1 MLCDGRCKLP
11 TLSLLR
17 SVPVCAVCTTTHA
30 LSILRSPLYSVSC
43 YSCVCSFVTAK
54 SLPLNQPN
62 TLCHTSLSHTCHCT
76 LHSYPL
82 QTHSTHSQHMHVL
95 HMWHCVTHVHAV
107 CEPPFPL
114 YPQLSPP
121 VTEQSPA
128 DLLKEKVYKEY
139 QGFKI
144 GTKRKEKG
152 HKSNA
157 DYVKL
162 AVLEKPP
169 SSTPDNVEDKMEAMH
184 RFTHCGARVADEK
197 ASHVTPVDLLKKGS
211 ERIRVVYG
219 QAGSGKTTLLKQ
231 MCRALSCD
239 EDESDFN
246 LVLYFPLRERSVS
259 SASDLRSLLSY
270 YLHDEEPADVSAMV
284 KSLKENKNL
293 LMVFDGAD
301 EVKDLLEPS
310 SGSVVQR
317 ILEGRTLPE
326 AHVIVSSRPG
336 ACPSLQ
342 DHSASFY
349 EVQGFDHAAITSYV
363 KGFFGATPSA
373 ADSMLSQLETRPDLM
388 GGAYIPMNMFI
399 LCTIFKE
406 SNFSFPATMTACYQ
420 AFVCD
425 VLARHGVDC
434 DPSLRSLSKD
444 VQSLLHSL
452 GVLAFTGL
460 CQRPPQFVFDQYS
473 IAPSFHLAHGVALT
487 DESQFKG
494 LLRVHAERTGAYRSS
509 YSFSFPH
516 GTQQEF
522 FAALHLSTLEENE
535 QVQFW
540 RENLFNTSF
549 SVVHRFHAGL
559 TGLHS
564 PQVAKEV
571 CSSLT
576 GAAEGGTTSHSIGKC
591 SNDNPQLLFLFHALC
606 ESRNLPLTK
615 EVMQHIPSS
624 LEFGLS
630 LSAFDT
636 MAIARCLSQ
645 CSHLRLLNLA
655 YLGCTLLSPQCLS
668 HLNEVL
674 QSNPQ
679 CQLGDELRLICDHF
693 SAGGEPACAVLYC
706 VCVCMHMYVCV
717 CCTHGDC

>member
-1 MLCDGRCKLP
+1 M
-11 TLSLLR
+11 
-17 SVPVCAVCTTTHA
+17 
-30 LSILRSPLYSVSC
+30 
-43 YSCVCSFVTAK
+43 
-54 SLPLNQPN
+54 
-62 TLCHTSLSHTCHCT
+62 
-76 LHSYPL
+76 
-82 QTHSTHSQHMHVL
+82 
-95 HMWHCVTHVHAV
+95 HAV
-107 CEPPFPL
+107 CESPSPSC
-114 YPQLSPP
+114 PQLSPP

-128 DLLKEKVYKEY
+128 LLKEKVYKEY

-152 HKSNA
+152 RKSNA

-162 AVLEKPP
+162 AVLEKLP
-169 SSTPDNVEDKMEAMH
+169 SSTPDNVEDKMEAMR
-184 RFTHCGARVADEK
+184 RFTHCGTRVADEK
-197 ASHVTPVDLLKKGS
+197 ASHVTPIDLLKKGS

-239 EDESDFN
+239 GAESDFN

-270 YLHDEEPADVSAMV
+270 YLQDEDPADVSATV
-284 KSLKENKNL
+284 KLLRENKNL
-293 LMVFDGAD
+293 LMIFDGAD
-301 EVKDLLEPS
+301 EVKGLLESS
-310 SGSVVQR
+310 SGSVVLR
-317 ILEGRTLPE
+317 ILEGHTLPD
-326 AHVIVSSRPG
+326 AHIIISSRPG

-342 DHSASFY
+342 DHSATFY

-388 GGAYIPMNMFI
+388 GGAYIPMNTFI

-406 SNFSFPATMTACYQ
+406 SNFSFPPTMTACYQ
-420 AFVCD
+420 TFVCD
-425 VLARHGVDC
+425 VLARYGVEC
-434 DPSLRSLSKD
+434 DPNLRSLSKD
-444 VQSLLHSL
+444 VQTLLHSL

-460 CQRPPQFVFDQYS
+460 CQHPPQFVFDQYS
-473 IAPSFHLAHGVALT
+473 MPPSFRLAHGVAIT

-494 LLRVHAERTGAYRSS
+494 LLHVHAGRAGAYRSS

-522 FAALHLSTLEENE
+522 FAALHLSTLNEDE
-535 QVQFW
+535 QVKFW
-540 RENLFNTSF
+540 RETLFNTSF
-549 SVVHRFHAGL
+549 SVVLRFHAGL
-559 TGLHS
+559 TGLCR

-571 CSSLT
+571 YSSLT

-615 EVMQHIPSS
+615 EIMQHIPSS
-624 LEFGLS
+624 LEFWLS

-636 MAIARCLSQ
+636 MAIAHCLSQ
-645 CSHLRLLNLA
+645 CSHLRLLSLPSIS
-655 YLGCTLLSPQCLS
+655 CTLLSPQCLS
-668 HLNEVL
+668 HLTEVL

-679 CQLGDELRLICDHF
+679 CQLGDSLDLSCDHF
-693 SAGGEPACAVLYC
+693 SAGGESVCAVLYC
-706 VCVCMHMYVCV
+706 VCTCMHMYMCV
-717 CCTHGDC
+717 

>member
-1 MLCDGRCKLP
+1 MCE
-11 TLSLLR
+11 
-17 SVPVCAVCTTTHA
+17 
-30 LSILRSPLYSVSC
+30 SPSPSC
-43 YSCVCSFVTAK
+43 
-54 SLPLNQPN
+54 
-62 TLCHTSLSHTCHCT
+62 
-76 LHSYPL
+76 
-82 QTHSTHSQHMHVL
+82 SQH
-95 HMWHCVTHVHAV
+95 
-107 CEPPFPL
+107 P
-114 YPQLSPP
+114 PP
-121 VTEQSPA
+121 VTERSPA

-169 SSTPDNVEDKMEAMH
+169 SSTPDNVEDKMEAMC
-184 RFTHCGARVADEK
+184 RFTRCGTRVADEK
-197 ASHVTPVDLLKKGS
+197 ASHVAPVDLLKKGS

-239 EDESDFN
+239 EAESDFN

-270 YLHDEEPADVSAMV
+270 YLHDEEPDVSAMV

-293 LMVFDGAD
+293 FMVFDGAD
-301 EVKDLLEPS
+301 EVKGLLEPS

-326 AHVIVSSRPG
+326 THVIVSSRPG

-342 DHSASFY
+342 EHSASFY

-388 GGAYIPMNMFI
+388 GGAYIPMNTYI
-399 LCTIFKE
+399 LCSIFDPK
-406 SNFSFPATMTACYQ
+406 SAAFPATMTACYQ
-420 AFVCD
+420 AFVRQTIIRECRNRGR
-425 VLARHGVDC
+425 VLPL
-434 DPSLRSLSKD
+434 DPLLRYA
-444 VQSLLHSL
+444 LLPEDIRCLLASL
-452 GVLAFTGL
+452 GALSFKGL
-460 CQRPPQFVFDQYS
+460 SQVPPMFVFKEYGSTPSEPS
-473 IAPSFHLAHGVALT
+473 IRSTLPHELLPPSAPI
-487 DESQFKG
+487 DEYLFKG
-494 LLRVHAERTGAYRSS
+494 LLRMHASREGFEAQH
-509 YSFSFPH
+509 SFSFPH

-522 FAALHLSTLEENE
+522 FAALHLSTLKEDE
-535 QVQFW
+535 QVKFW
-540 RENLFNTSF
+540 RENLFNTSL
-549 SVVHRFHAGL
+549 SVVLRFHAGL
-559 TGLHS
+559 TGLCS

-576 GAAEGGTTSHSIGKC
+576 GAAEGGTTSHSIGNC
-591 SNDNPQLLFLFHALC
+591 SNNNPQLLFLFHTLC
-606 ESRNLPLTK
+606 ESQNLPLTK
-615 EVMQHIPSS
+615 EIMQHIPSS
-624 LEFGLS
+624 LEFKLN

-636 MAIARCLSQ
+636 MAIAHCLSQ
-645 CSHLRLLNLA
+645 CSHLRLLNLS
-655 YLGCTLLSPQCLS
+655 YPYCILFSPQCLS

-679 CQLGDELRLICDHF
+679 CQLRDILRLSCDHF
-693 SAGGEPACAVLYC
+693 SVSGESASAYC
-706 VCVCMHMYVCV
+706 TVCVCMHMYVCV
-717 CCTHGDC
+717 

>member
-1 MLCDGRCKLP
+1 MAPPLCHCHASCMQCMHQSPPPSCPQPHGPDTELHP
-11 TLSLLR
+11 QDSLLKK
-17 SVPVCAVCTTTHA
+17 CA
-30 LSILRSPLYSVSC
+30 Y
-43 YSCVCSFVTAK
+43 
-54 SLPLNQPN
+54 
-62 TLCHTSLSHTCHCT
+62 
-76 LHSYPL
+76 
-82 QTHSTHSQHMHVL
+82 
-95 HMWHCVTHVHAV
+95 
-107 CEPPFPL
+107 
-114 YPQLSPP
+114 
-121 VTEQSPA
+121 
-128 DLLKEKVYKEY
+128 DEY
-139 QGFKI
+139 RRFKLGEGPKAI
-144 GTKRKEKG
+144 AE
-152 HKSNA
+152 
-157 DYVKL
+157 YVNL

-169 SSTPDNVEDKMEAMH
+169 SSEPENVKDVMKVME
-184 RFTHCGARVADEK
+184 RFRDCGPRVAGDK

-231 MCRALSCD
+231 MCKAVSCD
-239 EDESDFN
+239 EAESDFN

-259 SASDLRSLLSY
+259 SASDLQSLLSY
-270 YLHDEEPADVSAMV
+270 YGRHDKRLDHAALAQEMV
-284 KSLKENKNL
+284 ESSGQGL
-293 LMVFDGAD
+293 LLVFDGAD
-301 EVKDLLEPS
+301 EVKDLLKPS
-310 SGSVVQR
+310 SGSVVQN
-317 ILEGRTLPE
+317 ILEGRILHE
-326 AHVIVSSRPG
+326 AHVIISSRPG

-388 GGAYIPMNMFI
+388 GGAYIPMNTYI

-406 SNFSFPATMTACYQ
+406 SNFSFPPTMTACYQ

-425 VLARHGVDC
+425 VLARHGVGC
-434 DPSLRSLSKD
+434 DLSLRSLSKD

-460 CQRPPQFVFDQYS
+460 CQRPSQFVFDQYS
-473 IAPSFHLAHGVALT
+473 MPSSFRLAHGVAIS

-494 LLRVHAERTGAYRSS
+494 LLRVHAGRAGAYRSS

-522 FAALHLSTLEENE
+522 FAALHLNSLTEDK

-540 RENLFNTSF
+540 RKNLFNTSF
-549 SVVHRFHAGL
+549 SVVLRFHAGL
-559 TGLHS
+559 TGLCS

-576 GAAEGGTTSHSIGKC
+576 GAAAGDNTSHSMGKC
-591 SNDNPQLLFLFHALC
+591 SNNNPQLLFLFHALC
-606 ESRNLPLTK
+606 ESQNLHLTK
-615 EVMQHIPSS
+615 EIMQHIPSS
-624 LEFGLS
+624 LEFRFS

-636 MAIARCLSQ
+636 MAIAHCLSQ
-645 CSHLRLLNLA
+645 CSHLRLLNLPY
-655 YLGCTLLSPQCLS
+655 YLCTLLSPQCLS
-668 HLNEVL
+668 HLTEVL

-679 CQLGDELRLICDHF
+679 CQLGDALGLSCDHF
-693 SAGGEPACAVLYC
+693 SAGGESAYAVLYC

-717 CCTHGDC
+717 

>member
-1 MLCDGRCKLP
+1 MACVSCP
-11 TLSLLR
+11 LS
-17 SVPVCAVCTTTHA
+17 VCSRVYQCVLSAWYTTTV
-30 LSILRSPLYSVSC
+30 LPSPLRGVHCTPSKSLATA
-43 YSCVCSFVTAK
+43 VCSFVTAK
-54 SLPLNQPN
+54 SLPLNPVQHPLPHLPIPHLPLYTALIHTAHSPH
-62 TLCHTSLSHTCHCT
+62 TLTT
-76 LHSYPL
+76 
-82 QTHSTHSQHMHVL
+82 HVL
-95 HMWHCVTHVHAV
+95 HTWHCVTLV
-107 CEPPFPL
+107 CAACESPSPSC
-114 YPQLSPP
+114 PQHPPP

-128 DLLKEKVYKEY
+128 DLLKGKVYKEY

-169 SSTPDNVEDKMEAMH
+169 LSKPDNVEDKMEAMH
-184 RFTHCGARVADEK
+184 RFAHCGTRVTDETT
-197 ASHVTPVDLLKKGS
+197 SYITPIDLLKMGS

-270 YLHDEEPADVSAMV
+270 YLHDEEPADVPAMV
-284 KSLKENKNL
+284 KLLKENKNL

-301 EVKDLLEPS
+301 EVKGLLEPS

-349 EVQGFDHAAITSYV
+349 EVQGFDHAAIISYV

-406 SNFSFPATMTACYQ
+406 SNFSFPPTMTACYQ

-425 VLARHGVDC
+425 VLARHGIEC

-473 IAPSFHLAHGVALT
+473 MPPSFRLAHGAAIT

-494 LLRVHAERTGAYRSS
+494 LLRVHAGRAGAYRSS

-522 FAALHLSTLEENE
+522 FAALHLSTLEVNE

-549 SVVHRFHAGL
+549 SVVLRFHAGL
-559 TGLHS
+559 TGLCS

-576 GAAEGGTTSHSIGKC
+576 GAAEGGTTSHSISFC
-591 SNDNPQLLFLFHALC
+591 SNNNPQLLFLFHALC

-615 EVMQHIPSS
+615 EIMQHIPSS
-624 LEFGLS
+624 LEFELS

-636 MAIARCLSQ
+636 MAIAHCLSQ
-645 CSHLRLLNLA
+645 CSHLRLL
-655 YLGCTLLSPQCLS
+655 YLSDFCTLLSPQCLS

-674 QSNPQ
+674 QENPQ
-679 CQLGDELRLICDHF
+679 CQLEGELRLSCDHF
-693 SAGGEPACAVLYC
+693 SAGGESVCAVLYC
-706 VCVCMHMYVCV
+706 VCVYAHVRVCV
-717 CCTHGDC
+717 MLYTL

>member
-1 MLCDGRCKLP
+1 MKAMERFRDCGPR
-11 TLSLLR
+11 
-17 SVPVCAVCTTTHA
+17 VAG
-30 LSILRSPLYSVSC
+30 
-43 YSCVCSFVTAK
+43 
-54 SLPLNQPN
+54 
-62 TLCHTSLSHTCHCT
+62 
-76 LHSYPL
+76 
-82 QTHSTHSQHMHVL
+82 
-95 HMWHCVTHVHAV
+95 
-107 CEPPFPL
+107 
-114 YPQLSPP
+114 
-121 VTEQSPA
+121 
-128 DLLKEKVYKEY
+128 EKV
-139 QGFKI
+139 
-144 GTKRKEKG
+144 
-152 HKSNA
+152 
-157 DYVKL
+157 
-162 AVLEKPP
+162 
-169 SSTPDNVEDKMEAMH
+169 
-184 RFTHCGARVADEK
+184 
-197 ASHVTPVDLLKKGS
+197 SHVTPVDLLKKGS
-211 ERIRVVYG
+211 EHIRVVYG

-239 EDESDFN
+239 EAESDFN

-259 SASDLRSLLSY
+259 GASDLRSLLRY
-270 YLHDEEPADVSAMV
+270 YGTEDKRLDHAALAQEMV
-284 KSLKENKNL
+284 ESSGKGL
-293 LMVFDGAD
+293 LLVLDGAD
-301 EVKDLLEPS
+301 EVKALLEPS
-310 SGSVVQR
+310 SGSIIQR
-317 ILEGRTLPE
+317 ILQGRTLPE
-326 AHVIVSSRPG
+326 AHIIISSRPG

-349 EVQGFDHAAITSYV
+349 EVQGFDHAAIISYV

-373 ADSMLSQLETRPDLM
+373 ADSMLSQLETRPDLI
-388 GGAYIPMNMFI
+388 GGAYIPMNTFI

-406 SNFSFPATMTACYQ
+406 SIFSFPATMTACYQ

-425 VLARHGVDC
+425 VLARHGVEC

-444 VQSLLHSL
+444 VQTLLHSL

-460 CQRPPQFVFDQYS
+460 CQHPPQFVFDQYS
-473 IAPSFHLAHGVALT
+473 MPPSFRLAHDVALT
-487 DESQFKG
+487 DDSQFKG
-494 LLRVHAERTGAYRSS
+494 LLRVHAGRAGAYRSS

-522 FAALHLSTLEENE
+522 FAAVHLSTLEEDE

-549 SVVHRFHAGL
+549 SVVLCFHAGL
-559 TGLHS
+559 TGLCS
-564 PQVAKEV
+564 PQMAKEV

-576 GAAEGGTTSHSIGKC
+576 GAAEGGTTSHSIGYC
-591 SNDNPQLLFLFHALC
+591 SNNNPQLLFLCHTLC

-636 MAIARCLSQ
+636 MAIAHCLSQ
-645 CSHLRLLNLA
+645 CSHLRLLNLP
-655 YLGCTLLSPQCLS
+655 YLGSALLSPQCLS

-674 QSNPQ
+674 QRNRQ

-693 SAGGEPACAVLYC
+693 SAVGESACAVLYC